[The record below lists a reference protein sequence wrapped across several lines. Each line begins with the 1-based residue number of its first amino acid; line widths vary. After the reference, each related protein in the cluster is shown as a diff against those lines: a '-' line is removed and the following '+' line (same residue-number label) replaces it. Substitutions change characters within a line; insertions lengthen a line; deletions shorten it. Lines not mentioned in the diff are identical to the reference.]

1 MSYDTHKTWLYRLE
15 GRYIHLWQY
24 IQGAATTTLGDY
36 KIRLP
41 GEYYGN
47 QLIYPNED
55 ITNGL
60 RIEYT
65 ALIEPFVGDAWED
78 LTARISGTSFIFQ
91 DTSTA
96 IYTGSSNLDFAAT
109 GKRINFQSGEID
121 TSIAFYDG
129 QSIVVSG
136 TSSNNGT
143 FTVAGGGVNTNQL
156 IVTETVVNED
166 NTSGVIKSAT
176 GAILGGTAGTN
187 TFTDFLAADKI
198 RVNGSASNDGDYTVS
213 SIPSNGD
220 ALVVSSAPSAVE
232 AAGESI
238 TIYQIPAEDAT
249 PDETNHVN
257 LNRLLSL
264 SVVDYLKA
272 QLADMQ
278 GNVQMKE
285 YYMREFWKKVG
296 DNESNKR
303 KISMTFPTAPFAVR

>member
-60 RIEYT
+60 RVEYT
-65 ALIEPFVGDAWED
+65 ALIEPFVDEAWES
-78 LTARISGTSFIFQ
+78 LTARASSSTISFG
-91 DTSTA
+91 DGDG
-96 IYTGSSNLDFAAT
+96 GSSRDTINYTSGLGDFAT
-109 GKRINFQSGEID
+109 GDKVRII
-121 TSIAFYDG
+121 
-129 QSIVVSG
+129 
-136 TSSNNGT
+136 
-143 FTVAGGGVNTNQL
+143 
-156 IVTETVVNED
+156 
-166 NTSGVIKSAT
+166 
-176 GAILGGTAGTN
+176 
-187 TFTDFLAADKI
+187 
-198 RVNGSASNDGDYTVS
+198 GSASNDGDYVIANAASS
-213 SIPSNGD
+213 SI
-220 ALVVSSAPSAVE
+220 LEV
-232 AAGESI
+232 AAGSFATEAVGQSI
-238 TIYQIPAEDAT
+238 TVYQIPDEDT
-249 PDETNHVN
+249 DPDETNHVN

-303 KISMTFPTAPFAVR
+303 KISMTFPTSPYAIR